1 MNETPD
7 EIARTVLEEAV
18 RGFFFERGIYGSTA
32 DRATADIV
40 AIVVENGWR
49 WVSVEQTTGP
59 Q

>member
-1 MNETPD
+1 VNETPD

-32 DRATADIV
+32 DRATDDIV
-40 AIVVENGWR
+40 AIVIEHGWR
-49 WVSVEQTTGP
+49 WVGVEQTTGR